1 MARTSSDHNY
11 IVAVIVTD
19 VKWDSIR
26 DAESMIPDAA
36 ANCSHFIIIVT
47 LAPGSTAVRVWYVL
61 QGAVRIKI

>member
-1 MARTSSDHNY
+1 
-11 IVAVIVTD
+11 
-19 VKWDSIR
+19 
-26 DAESMIPDAA
+26 MIPDAA